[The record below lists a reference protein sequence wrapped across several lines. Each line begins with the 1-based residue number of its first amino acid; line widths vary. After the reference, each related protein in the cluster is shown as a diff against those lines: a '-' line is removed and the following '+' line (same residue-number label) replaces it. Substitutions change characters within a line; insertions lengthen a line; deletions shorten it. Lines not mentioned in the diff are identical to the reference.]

1 MGIGQRHGTFNSNGT
16 NFDASIVTQNFGIE
30 RHHQFVTGVV
40 YNDTTVNDN
49 FFSIGEQTAGR
60 AVSGPGA
67 SDHDR
72 RRRRLRARFAAT
84 GAKTIGFHLAT
95 GLLQVS
101 VTVAARN
108 IKIDAVNGHEIWANA
123 SVAVVGGPITET
135 PRARRPVGQPQRR
148 RGREEALR

>member
-1 MGIGQRHGTFNSNGT
+1 LSGTT
-16 NFDASIVTQNFGIE
+16 K
-30 RHHQFVTGVV
+30 FVTGVV

-67 SDHDR
+67 SDTTGGGGGYE
-72 RRRRLRARFAAT
+72 LGFAAT

-101 VTVAARN
+101 RDGRRRGTSRSTPSTATRF
-108 IKIDAVNGHEIWANA
+108 WANA
-123 SVAVVGGPITET
+123 SVAVVGGPITELH
-135 PRARRPVGQPQRR
+135 ALGVPVGQPHRR
-148 RGREEALR
+148 RGRREALR